1 MANIT
6 STFVK
11 NIKLPFA
18 GVNYLLEAD
27 LDIDLDTGDIVAI
40 DNLEGWVC
48 DIHWESVVPK
58 TSNFTFAEFDCFQDS
73 LREAAKAK
81 IDLFDLRLEHE
92 DL

>member
-11 NIKLPFA
+11 DIEVTYN

-27 LDIDLDTGDIVAI
+27 LDIDLDTGDVVAV
-40 DNLEGWVC
+40 DNIEGWVC
-48 DIHWESVVPK
+48 DCYWESVAPK
-58 TSNFTFAEFDCFQDS
+58 TSNLTLAEFEGFQDAI
-73 LREAAKAK
+73 REASKHR
-81 IDLFDLRLEHE
+81 FDIFDIREELE